1 MRGGETVS
9 MAMPWDRTIY
19 LSKGHGVE
27 TSYEKQVLALRYWRR
42 TNSDSLPPPFFYRF
56 SLLNFISGG

>member
-42 TNSDSLPPPFFYRF
+42 TNKGPIQTVYP
-56 SLLNFISGG
+56 LLSFTAFLC